1 MCPLT
6 DKLTLACARCT
17 SVLEV
22 GPLTLSP
29 AGIQPFIMPQ
39 ETVESDSPLGR
50 VLKMAHDTSSMLR
63 SLLSAEYKRS
73 CFEVALAGGSVLAGF
88 VRARQTSAHRPRL
101 EPIIKPS
108 PPSGV
113 AITRCRVAHHTSS
126 NITRRIS
133 AAPGAKSLQRRI
145 ACIFTTDRHLPSY
158 VVGVA
163 ATVALYRKYERVG
176 VYVTFK
182 TIHLLRFNGMYPAS
196 CKFRHEGYLAT
207 TDARTVPEYRVDHR
221 ICTLYSTNRPILR

>member
-1 MCPLT
+1 M
-6 DKLTLACARCT
+6 
-17 SVLEV
+17 
-22 GPLTLSP
+22 
-29 AGIQPFIMPQ
+29 
-39 ETVESDSPLGR
+39 
-50 VLKMAHDTSSMLR
+50 
-63 SLLSAEYKRS
+63 
-73 CFEVALAGGSVLAGF
+73 LAGF

-182 TIHLLRFNGMYPAS
+182 TIHLLRFNGMYAAS
-196 CKFRHEGYLAT
+196 CKFRHEDYLAT

-221 ICTLYSTNRPILR
+221 NCTLYSTHRPILTLVNVAHTGSREHDELSKYQEASIPRKRNSIQRFWRRTTTYLSYSYTCSLNARRR